1 MNKTTRRDFIK
12 KTALTSMA
20 IPFMTP
26 SLQAKVIESQND
38 LLPVHIFSKHL
49 QFLDYHE
56 AGITAAALGFA
67 GIDLT
72 VRPNGHVLPE
82 RVKEDLPKAIEAIKK
97 GGSQCQLMTTA
108 VESIRNVSDRNVI
121 STAAALGI
129 THYRSNWFDY
139 NAGEAMQDSIRHFT
153 KEVEELSHFN
163 KIKGIIGCYQNHA
176 GTKIGASLWEV
187 AQLVQTADPAYFGVQ
202 YDIRHATVEGGLSWE
217 NGLRLIKDQIK
228 TIVLK
233 DFKWEQVNGKWT
245 TVNTPIGAGMVN
257 FTKYFGLLKKYQ
269 INVPVILHMEYA
281 LGGAESGANVLTLP
295 KEVVFKAMRTDVQ
308 AVQRLWAMS

>member
-1 MNKTTRRDFIK
+1 
-12 KTALTSMA
+12 MA

-26 SLQAKVIESQND
+26 SIQAKVLEGQNN

-49 QFLDYHE
+49 QFLDYQE
-56 AGITAAALGFA
+56 AGKTAAALGFA

-82 RVKEDLPKAIEAIKK
+82 RVKEDLPKALEAIKK
-97 GGSQCQLMTTA
+97 GGSQCKLMTTA
-108 VESIRNVSDRNVI
+108 VESIGNESDRNVI
-121 STAAALGI
+121 RTAAALGI

-139 NAGEAMQDSIRHFT
+139 NAREAMQDSIRHFT
-153 KEVEELSHFN
+153 KEVEDLSHFN
-163 KIKGIIGCYQNHA
+163 KNNGIIGCYQNHA

-187 AQLVQTADPAYFGVQ
+187 AQLLQTADPAYFGVQ

-257 FTKYFGLLKKYQ
+257 FTNYFGLLKKYQ

-281 LGGAESGANVLTLP
+281 LGGAESGANILSLP
-295 KEVVFKAMRTDVQ
+295 KEQVFKAMRSDVQ